1 MGNSGSSGTLL
12 FKHVRNSNARN
23 QDALIQSARHVPTQD
38 QHYEGRKGPQQFAA
52 IMASDV

>member
-23 QDALIQSARHVPTQD
+23 QDALIQTTGHVPTQD

-52 IMASDV
+52 IMGSDV